1 MPIHTGMKT
10 IRIPHASNKR
20 WLTLFYAMPR
30 ELVGKVQTYLD
41 FPRCPYEVLRTDKYD
56 RLINDDMFLEL
67 IWDCTAWA
75 AWQYIEVPYV
85 KGGYREIPG
94 SMLNYSGDF
103 PIWQLCYHMLPLIMK
118 KMEENGFSF
127 QSLANMPRGMEVPW
141 LTYRQFGNL
150 IGGLVPMI
158 IEEQNWQPLIDEA
171 WRNRTLE
178 DYSEYESRVK
188 IDFQRAW
195 THSRTK
201 AGASLSLD
209 EAQEQKDGGIEE
221 IADPR
226 GDFEDGLIQKL
237 RLMDFMETLEERDQ
251 QILSL
256 KMQGQT
262 NEEIA
267 KAVGYE
273 THSAVTKRLQR
284 IGEKYKE
291 YMRREYD
298 GYRETF

>member
-1 MPIHTGMKT
+1 M
-10 IRIPHASNKR
+10 
-20 WLTLFYAMPR
+20 
-30 ELVGKVQTYLD
+30 
-41 FPRCPYEVLRTDKYD
+41 
-56 RLINDDMFLEL
+56 
-67 IWDCTAWA
+67 
-75 AWQYIEVPYV
+75 
-85 KGGYREIPG
+85 
-94 SMLNYSGDF
+94 
-103 PIWQLCYHMLPLIMK
+103 
-118 KMEENGFSF
+118 
-127 QSLANMPRGMEVPW
+127 
-141 LTYRQFGNL
+141 
-150 IGGLVPMI
+150 
-158 IEEQNWQPLIDEA
+158 
-171 WRNRTLE
+171 
-178 DYSEYESRVK
+178 K

-209 EAQEQKDGGIEE
+209 EAQEQEDGAIEE

-284 IGEKYKE
+284 IGDKYKE